1 MLCLLSLN
9 GSNYLLGGRQH
20 QLPSPTPD
28 FLAMVQAGMD
38 PQTVCLSLLLN
49 HLLTTLLPLQDP
61 QEPSP
66 SASNC
71 RPPPKM
77 PHASRQG
84 TMCHELKQG
93 TEAIHHAKSDGDT
106 MATQPW
112 TDAHPDSSKGM
123 DLTLESKVIFFL
135 YYYFTHALSFSI
147 QVVMTWCSKSH
158 T

>member
-61 QEPSP
+61 QEPS
-66 SASNC
+66 
-71 RPPPKM
+71 
-77 PHASRQG
+77 
-84 TMCHELKQG
+84 
-93 TEAIHHAKSDGDT
+93 
-106 MATQPW
+106 
-112 TDAHPDSSKGM
+112 SKGM